1 MTVQDQAALVTPPL
15 STARSAGAISPS
27 PPSLYQELD
36 STPSQEETGEKSGV
50 PITRP
55 RSAGGSTNA
64 NKRTPA
70 LLSKAPKSA
79 PRVLRGPTPSH
90 LRHPHQPQRP
100 QGMAPPPPTE
110 KKQPVTAAQLRAK
123 HAEDRLALRQFMNQV
138 KQQRREQG
146 EAKTLMVLDIDVFSS
161 WGSPICV

>member
-90 LRHPHQPQRP
+90 LRQPQKPQRP
-100 QGMAPPPPTE
+100 QGVAPPPSTE

-146 EAKTLMVLDIDVFSS
+146 ETKKLNLLCFLT
-161 WGSPICV
+161 SPTGRNLY